1 MLNRKL
7 CFCMVILALLVGLFP
22 ASTYAADNTWAD
34 IAPKKNLDL
43 TLPACFHDFPIAP
56 DATFLCAKALDGDTF
71 TFVYSSN
78 WSMDDLFNM
87 YSQYMKNSTK
97 FEANK
102 GDGSGTL
109 YSVFGI
115 KNGYKTMISIG
126 LSIDNHVAVGIEP
139 YQE

>member
-1 MLNRKL
+1 MNRIL
-7 CFCMVILALLVGLFP
+7 CICVLILAMLIGIFP
-22 ASTYAADNTWAD
+22 AHTYAFDNTWAD

-43 TLPACFHDFPIAP
+43 TLPACFSDFPLAP

-71 TFVYSSN
+71 TFVYKSN
-78 WSMDDLFNM
+78 WSMDDLFAM
-87 YSQYMKNSTK
+87 YSKYMKDSMK
-97 FEANK
+97 FAANK
-102 GDGSGTL
+102 GDGTGTL

-126 LSIDNHVAVGIEP
+126 LSIDNQVAVGIEP